1 MNIENKLI
9 VLRSEWGL
17 SQEQLSKKIGIS
29 KSSYARLEKNASAMS
44 AEDLHKIL
52 DYYQLSYEKFYET
65 SLPVEKVVNY
75 PEKLVKELRRELEN
89 CIPGKD
95 FKENYAK
102 FKRLRGKLEPLLAI
116 RDKALDFPQL
126 VIDDGMVGQT
136 VLSVKL
142 DPIGE
147 KLIFDTLNRE
157 SELLKLSKDGG
168 NDDKGEYIK

>member
-1 MNIENKLI
+1 M
-9 VLRSEWGL
+9 
-17 SQEQLSKKIGIS
+17 
-29 KSSYARLEKNASAMS
+29 
-44 AEDLHKIL
+44 ED
-52 DYYQLSYEKFYET
+52 
-65 SLPVEKVVNY
+65 
-75 PEKLVKELRRELEN
+75 

-126 VIDDGMVGQT
+126 VIDDGMVCQT